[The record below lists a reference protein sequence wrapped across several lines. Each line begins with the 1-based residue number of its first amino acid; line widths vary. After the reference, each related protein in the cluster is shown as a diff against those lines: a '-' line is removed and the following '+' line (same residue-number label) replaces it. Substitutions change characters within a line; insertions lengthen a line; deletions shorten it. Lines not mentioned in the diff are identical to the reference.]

1 MHLEK
6 YRIIFGR
13 ICAITDTVKKAPG
26 QQLDFSINNGKEISI
41 AELKLEG
48 YTVEFFTT
56 ESATP
61 NVTGV
66 INASSL
72 TEFEYQVVITD
83 GEGKEVKS
91 EWKEVTVV
99 DDEAI
104 VNVSEVV
111 VNNGSDNVDFIT
123 VGETSNVFEVT
134 KVKQLDG
141 EVINAPSST
150 YSVDKA
156 VSSNTDLAY
165 WDGTNII
172 PVSAGTVTFDLTIKD
187 NASPANE
194 FEYTI
199 DVVVKAGQKVTSA
212 ELKDATVKYDQD
224 TGQVIEIL
232 IKDQNGDVMKEATTS
247 SLVVEVNGVVDS
259 AATSATNGLLT
270 VTADFSSAEVGNQTI
285 KVSQT
290 VDSKNVK
297 LGEFTVEVVDTDAV
311 DIEYAFSVD
320 KDSELEKLDLYKT
333 ESTDIVTVAVKATKS
348 GVATTPET
356 LDATLKLEVKD
367 GNKALI
373 VSTDWATEEEFTVAL
388 DPETEVGTVT
398 VELIRVTGAKEEVIE
413 SIDIAVENTAPQVL
427 GITHIA
433 SEPELDVTDVT
444 AVTSDELQG
453 FVDGGFILVEMS
465 EGEFVASDMVED
477 IIYILSNKE
486 LKIEVKD
493 LYGGET
499 FTISDVT
506 LK

>member
-1 MHLEK
+1 M
-6 YRIIFGR
+6 
-13 ICAITDTVKKAPG
+13 
-26 QQLDFSINNGKEISI
+26 
-41 AELKLEG
+41 
-48 YTVEFFTT
+48 
-56 ESATP
+56 
-61 NVTGV
+61 
-66 INASSL
+66 
-72 TEFEYQVVITD
+72 
-83 GEGKEVKS
+83 
-91 EWKEVTVV
+91 
-99 DDEAI
+99 
-104 VNVSEVV
+104 
-111 VNNGSDNVDFIT
+111 
-123 VGETSNVFEVT
+123 
-134 KVKQLDG
+134 
-141 EVINAPSST
+141 
-150 YSVDKA
+150 
-156 VSSNTDLAY
+156 
-165 WDGTNII
+165 
-172 PVSAGTVTFDLTIKD
+172 SAGTVTFDLTIKD

>member
-1 MHLEK
+1 ME
-6 YRIIFGR
+6 YFGK
-13 ICAITDTVKKAPG
+13 ICAITDTVKKATG
-26 QQLDFSINNGKEISI
+26 QQLGFTINNGKTVSL
-41 AELKLEG
+41 AELALAD

-56 ESATP
+56 ESTTANT
-61 NVTGV
+61 TGV
-66 INASSL
+66 IDASSL
-72 TEFEYQVVITD
+72 TKFEYQVVIKD
-83 GEGKEVKS
+83 EEGKEVKS
-91 EWKEVTVV
+91 DWKEVTVV

-123 VGETSNVFEVT
+123 VGETSNVFKVT
-134 KVKQLDG
+134 KVEQVNG
-141 EVINAPSST
+141 EVKDVDSG
-150 YSVDKA
+150 YSVKKA
-156 VSSNTDLAY
+156 ISSDTDVAY
-165 WDGTNII
+165 WDGSNII
-172 PVSAGTVTFDLTIKD
+172 PVSAGTVTFDLEIEEDATENKFECTI
-187 NASPANE
+187 E
-194 FEYTI
+194 
-199 DVVVKAGQKVTSA
+199 VVVKAGQKVTSA

-224 TGQVIEIL
+224 VDQQIEIL

-247 SLVVEVNGVVDS
+247 NLVVEVNGAVDS

-290 VDSKNVK
+290 VDGKNVK

-333 ESTDIVTVAVKATKS
+333 EAADIVTVAVKATKS

-356 LDATLKLEVKD
+356 LGATLKLEVKD
-367 GNKALI
+367 GNKAGI
-373 VSTDWATEEEFTVAL
+373 TDTNWTTGAFTVAL
-388 DPETEVGTVT
+388 DSETEVGTVT
-398 VELIRVTGAKEEVIE
+398 VELIKVTGAKEEVIE

-433 SEPELDVTDVT
+433 SEPKLDVTDATKVT
-444 AVTSDELQG
+444 AEELQG

-506 LK
+506 LE